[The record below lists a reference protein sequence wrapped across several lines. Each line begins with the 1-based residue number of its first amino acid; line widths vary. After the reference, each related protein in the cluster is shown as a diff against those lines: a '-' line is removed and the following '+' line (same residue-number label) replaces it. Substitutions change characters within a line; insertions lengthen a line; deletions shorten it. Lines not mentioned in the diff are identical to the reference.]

1 MKISIIVPIY
11 NVESYLKRC
20 LDSLI
25 NQTYS
30 NIEIILIN
38 DGSTDLSGDIS
49 SKYAK
54 IDKRIKLINSSNK
67 GVSCARNKGLELASG
82 DYIMFVDP
90 DDYIELNTCEML
102 IKNIGNNDIL
112 IFNFYSNLKKN
123 NDYNF
128 EIKTKYDVYELQA
141 SILNPTHNVNLKGVG
156 FTWNK
161 IVKKS
166 FLDKSK
172 IKFLMEN
179 KKAVFE
185 DCLFYYQLFDKTT
198 KIKFLNEYLYHYSV
212 LQTSATRKCND
223 QIIVINKII
232 YDEVIK
238 LYSNHINVKNTCS
251 LYIRMTITFACFIF
265 IYM

>member
-141 SILNPTHNVNLKGVG
+141 SILNPTHNVNLKGLG

-161 IVKKS
+161 IVKK
-166 FLDKSK
+166 
-172 IKFLMEN
+172 
-179 KKAVFE
+179 VF
-185 DCLFYYQLFDKTT
+185 
-198 KIKFLNEYLYHYSV
+198 
-212 LQTSATRKCND
+212 
-223 QIIVINKII
+223 
-232 YDEVIK
+232 
-238 LYSNHINVKNTCS
+238 
-251 LYIRMTITFACFIF
+251 
-265 IYM
+265 